1 MAPLLTSRL
10 TPLLTLAKIF
20 GLNSSHSSTRS
31 NKYLV
36 LYSLALVVVYLTIF
50 TLRILTSEREQI
62 YTLNRVVTNL
72 HLFCYIAI
80 FFSDILSNWINSKSY
95 CRALVRLE
103 ILDYQLRT
111 VGYYPDCDKT
121 RKMFYVSV
129 TAASGLF
136 LYVAIFDCLIDVFQ
150 TGEKIDFFFW
160 LSIYLPITINYF
172 SIFVIVFTFFL
183 LNERYKCLEHLLNNI
198 STRKLHMN
206 VEQFTKFYL
215 ELTHISNSL
224 VSQFS
229 LQLSA
234 TFLFIFI
241 SITTNMYMVL
251 KINLDLSQYILIF
264 NFVLIHLGELV
275 AVVLVSHWTTLRV
288 SNQFIL
294 SFLFIQLLFRLK
306 T

>member
-1 MAPLLTSRL
+1 
-10 TPLLTLAKIF
+10 
-20 GLNSSHSSTRS
+20 
-31 NKYLV
+31 
-36 LYSLALVVVYLTIF
+36 
-50 TLRILTSEREQI
+50 
-62 YTLNRVVTNL
+62 
-72 HLFCYIAI
+72 
-80 FFSDILSNWINSKSY
+80 
-95 CRALVRLE
+95 
-103 ILDYQLRT
+103 
-111 VGYYPDCDKT
+111 
-121 RKMFYVSV
+121 MFYVSV

-198 STRKLHMN
+198 FTRKLHMN

-251 KINLDLSQYILIF
+251 KINLDLSQYILI
-264 NFVLIHLGELV
+264 
-275 AVVLVSHWTTLRV
+275 
-288 SNQFIL
+288 QFR
-294 SFLFIQLLFRLK
+294 FDPPG
-306 T
+306 

>member
-1 MAPLLTSRL
+1 
-10 TPLLTLAKIF
+10 
-20 GLNSSHSSTRS
+20 
-31 NKYLV
+31 
-36 LYSLALVVVYLTIF
+36 
-50 TLRILTSEREQI
+50 
-62 YTLNRVVTNL
+62 
-72 HLFCYIAI
+72 
-80 FFSDILSNWINSKSY
+80 
-95 CRALVRLE
+95 
-103 ILDYQLRT
+103 
-111 VGYYPDCDKT
+111 
-121 RKMFYVSV
+121 MFYVSV

-183 LNERYKCLEHLLNNI
+183 LNERYKCLEHVLNNI